1 MSGSP
6 VGSLSGDKA
15 TPIANGHGNANAL
28 AAKRLEA
35 AAAKTASPQQSSTQ
49 ASSGHAN
56 KPIVRTQKTS
66 GAPSSSNRVV
76 GTTVD
81 PKTGRT
87 SVVVDTTL
95 SWTGGDEK
103 APIVHPFQNDIL
115 KDLGFK
121 DKDVHFT
128 GVTALET
135 HSTAKPQLQVLVGG
149 VAKSLVGTSDDV
161 IGGRRDIENKP
172 YTLNLHSGST
182 LKPKQVYSNE
192 IDATYVDAGHA
203 AVDVNAMRK
212 AVQAQPGSTFVQV
225 HHADNKDLYALI
237 EANKNTL
244 LKEVYAGKTRDG
256 KPYFELP
263 SSQVDEAIATY
274 DQRVQS
280 NFSRVDPKKVYV
292 TLKPK
297 DNQTSH
303 FGKAIANA
311 SVTETE
317 REINSSDAT
326 RHTASIEW
334 QFDLVHPDGVPGAAD
349 AADKA
354 QSTGALDKSSSGG
367 AAK

>member
-6 VGSLSGDKA
+6 IGSIGGSQALL
-15 TPIANGHGNANAL
+15 TANGHGSANTL

-35 AAAKTASPQQSSTQ
+35 AAAKSTTPPPSSTAAH
-49 ASSGHAN
+49 ASAGHVG
-56 KPIVRTQKTS
+56 KPPVRNQKTS
-66 GAPSSSNRVV
+66 GAPATSNRVV
-76 GTTVD
+76 GTTID

-87 SVVVDTTL
+87 SIVVDTTL
-95 SWTGGDEK
+95 SWTGGDEQ
-103 APIVHPFQNDIL
+103 APVVYPFQNDIL

-128 GVTALET
+128 GVTALES

-149 VAKSLVGTSDDV
+149 VAKPVVGTTDDV
-161 IGGRRDIENKP
+161 IGGRRDIEGKP
-172 YTLNLHSGST
+172 YTLNLHPGSN

-212 AVQAQPGSTFVQV
+212 NVQAQPGSTFVQV

-237 EANKNTL
+237 DANKSTL

-297 DNQTSH
+297 DNQTGH

-334 QFDLVHPDGVPGAAD
+334 QFDLVHPDGVPGAPD
-349 AADKA
+349 DKT
-354 QSTGALDKSSSGG
+354 QSTAALDKSSSGG